1 MTERTLN
8 SSPLRAAIGPFYAQK
23 GQKIGACGGLTVS
36 VSGLNAFLERVWAVG
51 GCSAFSVPHRM
62 ITVIFFYFTGL
73 YGDSVHPCTSPVRS
87 NPLKRVDFQKSATN
101 FLSFEF
107 WG

>member
-51 GCSAFSVPHRM
+51 GCSAFSVRYCM
-62 ITVIFFYFTGL
+62 ADVCQFQFTTLGWIKL
-73 YGDSVHPCTSPVRS
+73 VLH
-87 NPLKRVDFQKSATN
+87 NILKTGWSHN
-101 FLSFEF
+101 
-107 WG
+107 

>member
-51 GCSAFSVPHRM
+51 CCSAFSV
-62 ITVIFFYFTGL
+62 L
-73 YGDSVHPCTSPVRS
+73 YIVWTPFDSC
-87 NPLKRVDFQKSATN
+87 
-101 FLSFEF
+101 
-107 WG
+107 

>member
-36 VSGLNAFLERVWAVG
+36 VSGLNAFLELMKDRQLRHDV
-51 GCSAFSVPHRM
+51 FRIKDH
-62 ITVIFFYFTGL
+62 VIL
-73 YGDSVHPCTSPVRS
+73 ADRP
-87 NPLKRVDFQKSATN
+87 
-101 FLSFEF
+101 
-107 WG
+107 